1 MHQPSQVMAFALP
14 SPDRLLQRVQH
25 QLDSHRGT
33 RTPAHNCAGIGI
45 GDQCDSDP
53 ARPRRHIRDVG
64 HPQPVRRQRHEP
76 ATDQVIWPLGSR
88 TSDRGPLHLPTTCPF
103 QPRTAHESFDAA
115 ASHRDT
121 FPVELQPDVTG
132 PVDTEVGLVDPTD
145 LDQQLT
151 LGEQLVAP
159 LVVGRWGDLHAMLAQ
174 HLADRLD
181 TPPQPIPRTPLGMLT
196 DEVDDHCPGRST
208 SAAKKAQAPFRI
220 AFTLLNSAFSRFKH
234 LISADPS

>member
-1 MHQPSQVMAFALP
+1 MSATHNRSGANGTNR
-14 SPDRLLQRVQH
+14 RL
-25 QLDSHRGT
+25 T
-33 RTPAHNCAGIGI
+33 RSSGRSAAGPAI
-45 GDQCDSDP
+45 
-53 ARPRRHIRDVG
+53 V
-64 HPQPVRRQRHEP
+64 V
-76 ATDQVIWPLGSR
+76 L
-88 TSDRGPLHLPTTCPF
+88 LHLPTTCPF